1 MEEVATEP
9 VPVPASLVAAPSDA
23 APVLAVPRTSPAQAV
38 SGDLFKVVGVTEPH
52 EQGGGMSKF
61 VAYKVNSQRNLPE
74 GGEASPFMVTRR
86 YSDFEWLR
94 QQLNQHFAFV
104 VVPPLPGKQAT
115 GNLDPVFIEYRRAA
129 LEKFMRRT
137 CRHAILQH
145 SAALQMFCEAD
156 DQTFNQKKKQ
166 MIPQPDAA
174 PEAPKVGWFGRAKA
188 AISNVTTTVAPDLDE
203 PCVYEHQA
211 QFNKVSLQLQATR
224 KATERMMFKQLEM
237 AQAYSELGV
246 QLQQH
251 AAQEVDTLGPTLKL
265 VGISEQQ
272 MAKEF
277 EKHAGMMAQLLDE
290 PLQDHISMMGAASD
304 LCSSRHQV
312 ALKLTNARN
321 DTQRKEVEVE
331 KAKGT
336 KNEASLAK
344 ELETFTGVQ
353 EAAQGRFD
361 KFTENFT
368 KEVEH
373 FHAHRVT
380 DMKAIMKIY
389 VDAACQLSNTV
400 SAKRATLAQNLTDP
414 ERALAEIAPK
424 EKENVTAEQ
433 Q

>member
-1 MEEVATEP
+1 V
-9 VPVPASLVAAPSDA
+9 V
-23 APVLAVPRTSPAQAV
+23 
-38 SGDLFKVVGVTEPH
+38 GDLFKMVSVTEPH
-52 EQGGGMSKF
+52 EQGGGMSKC
-61 VAYKVNSQRNLPE
+61 VAYKVNSQRKLPE

-137 CRHAILQH
+137 SRHAILQH

-166 MIPQPDAA
+166 MVPQPDAA

-188 AISNVTTTVAPDLDE
+188 AISNVTTTVASDLEE
-203 PCVYEHQA
+203 PSVQENQA
-211 QFNKVSLQLQATR
+211 QFNQVSLQLQAMR

-237 AQAYSELGV
+237 SQAYNELGV
-246 QLQQH
+246 QMQQH
-251 AAQEVDTLGPTLKL
+251 AAREVDTLAPTLKL

-304 LCSSRHQV
+304 LCAARHQA

-321 DTQRKEVEVE
+321 DTQRKQAELE

-336 KNEASLAK
+336 KNEAALTK

-361 KFTENFT
+361 KFTENFA
-368 KEVEH
+368 KEVDH
-373 FHAHRVT
+373 FHVHRVT
-380 DMKAIMKIY
+380 DMKAIMKTY

-400 SAKRATLAQNLTDP
+400 STKRATLARNLADP
-414 ERALAEIAPK
+414 ERALAEIMPK
-424 EKENVTAEQ
+424 KTEKATENATTEQ